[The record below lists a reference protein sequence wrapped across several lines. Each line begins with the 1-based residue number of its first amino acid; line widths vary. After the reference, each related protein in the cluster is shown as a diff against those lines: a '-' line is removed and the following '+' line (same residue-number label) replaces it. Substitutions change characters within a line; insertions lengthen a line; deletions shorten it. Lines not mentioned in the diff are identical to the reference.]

1 MNAKLRYR
9 LLSTLVALCM
19 VLVLFPAVALAA
31 EGGDVAQIGD
41 ATYATLDDA
50 VAAAADGATIELLAD
65 ATTSGLNL
73 SKNLTI
79 QAAEGLET
87 KPTVTFTQYGIALWG
102 KALTFK
108 DCNVVMNGI
117 GSTPYTAE
125 WSWMAICA
133 SSDASLTL
141 DNVTMTMDATGVSN
155 SPHAIYFCNNNVL
168 NLVNG
173 TELTIKNYPQDALEW
188 DGGNGGYNVNITN
201 STYISDNNRSGFTG
215 TFYATIDNSTVE
227 VLNSS
232 ANGSNGTYYTIKNG
246 SDVEFDNNGSWGI
259 SAYRIDMSTNSTLIA
274 TDNGYSGI
282 WTRILNADETCTID
296 VENNGY
302 GGQFDLDKV
311 GSDTAATSNA
321 GISFWGHVDA
331 SEIQDGANVTIK
343 NNAGS
348 GISGLQGVS
357 NLTIGSATIVN
368 NGTNNAGAGAVCGG
382 GIYTIGTMNLGP
394 NVVIYNNHATTAGDD
409 LYFAPRSDNKTFSFS
424 NVGADWALDGDPDCE
439 HRIDGWYDDSN
450 GTRWEAHAETEEGNH
465 IVLFD
470 EFTEDTGLATVTG
483 LTALKAAH
491 GAEGKDKTSY
501 PGLDKVIVTEDGT
514 EVDADT
520 AAAGG
525 TVNFKLTTNVPD
537 DLLNYINLP
546 DVDDPSVVNVLADE
560 PVRGSYQLVIHDQ
573 MDDELVLDPESIVV
587 TLGVNDVLIPVDQ
600 YTVAYDVAHDDG
612 TICDFEITLDLVNL
626 YEMGAITEEDIDN
639 ATPITVTY
647 TATLAEDATAGKYL
661 NTAWVTYPEGE
672 SEKSTVT
679 VKTYGID
686 IFKYDQA
693 LGVDGENAG
702 LAGAEFALYGADD
715 VTVAEEDGTVTVNP
729 DADPILTVTSGED
742 GDVVINGLDKGVYYL
757 METKAPEGYVQS
769 TTPLK
774 VTIPDDADET
784 TYLVEVNFANAQ
796 VPHTGGA
803 GTLMYTIGGAAIIL
817 LAGALLLISRYSRK
831 KQVG

>member
-9 LLSTLVALCM
+9 LLSALVALCM

-31 EGGDVAQIGD
+31 EDPVAQIGD
-41 ATYATLDDA
+41 TTYATLDEA

-73 SKNLTI
+73 SKDLTI

-125 WSWMAICA
+125 WNWMTICA

-141 DNVTMTMDATGVSN
+141 NNVTMTMDATGVSN
-155 SPHAIYFCNNNVL
+155 SPQAIYFCNNNVL
-168 NLVNG
+168 NLENG
-173 TELTIKNYPQDALEW
+173 TELTIKNYANDALEW
-188 DGGNGGYNVNITN
+188 DGGNGGYNVNIID
-201 STYISDNNRSGFTG
+201 STFTSDHNRSGFTG
-215 TFYATIDNSTVE
+215 TFYATITNSKVDVINSSGNGSNGSHFIITDSKVNFSDNGSHGLSAGELSIDNSTVTTE
-227 VLNSS
+227 NNHGMGIAVNNNL
-232 ANGSNGTYYTIKNG
+232 TIKNG
-246 SDVEFDNNGSWGI
+246 SIVTVTGNADNSSYGYAAVRCYNDFAFSVDSTSALYINDNNNTGLYVRQGNLTV
-259 SAYRIDMSTNSTLIA
+259 A
-274 TDNGYSGI
+274 
-282 WTRILNADETCTID
+282 
-296 VENNGY
+296 
-302 GGQFDLDKV
+302 
-311 GSDTAATSNA
+311 
-321 GISFWGHVDA
+321 
-331 SEIQDGANVTIK
+331 DGAILEITGNNVTHNK
-343 NNAGS
+343 LDGY
-348 GISGLQGVS
+348 
-357 NLTIGSATIVN
+357 
-368 NGTNNAGAGAVCGG
+368 GG
-382 GIYTIGTMNLGP
+382 GIYVGYGDNYDPT
-394 NVVIYNNHATTAGDD
+394 VVLPANAKIYNNHAITGGDD
-409 LYFAPRSDNKTFSFS
+409 IYVSEGVNGPSLTFGK
-424 NVGADWALDGDPDCE
+424 VGDGWILDGDPDCE

-465 IVLFD
+465 IAEFTNFD
-470 EFTEDTGLATVTG
+470 EETGLATVTG

-501 PGLDKVIVTEDGT
+501 PGLDKVIVTEGEDGML
-514 EVDADT
+514 VDAKEDT
-520 AAAGG
+520 AAAGD

-573 MDDELVLDPESIVV
+573 MDDELVLDPESFVV
-587 TLGVNDVLIPVDQ
+587 MIGDIELALMDE
-600 YTVAYDVAHDDG
+600 YTIAYDVSHNEDG
-612 TICDFEITLDLVNL
+612 TICDFEITLDLVSL

-647 TATLAEDATAGKYL
+647 TATLKEDATAGAYL

-672 SEKSTVT
+672 SEKDTVK

-702 LAGAEFALYGADD
+702 LAGAGFALYGADD

-796 VPHTGGA
+796 VPHTGGT

>member
-41 ATYATLDDA
+41 TAYDTLKEAIDA
-50 VAAAADGATIELLAD
+50 AVDGDTIELLSDATLPTTSFPSGKTITIDGNGLAIDANQAYLNVAGNVTFENCTMNMHGVPNGHWMYIYMASNGVLTFRNATVTIDGTDAADNTTAMYFPEPNTSRADVNIENSTVTIQNCRGNGISWGGKPNNGYNKLNITGSTVTIDNCAENTAGGGGIIGTFDITLTGSNLTVKNNNSYGSNGSNYYIDSSVVTYSNNGTHGISATDLVIENGSRITAENNGFYGVRAAD
-65 ATTSGLNL
+65 AFLVDSTSTLTVTGNSHSNDGAGLKLTNGVTDGLVEAGAVVTITGNYCSGLSNNGTL
-73 SKNLTI
+73 VFQEGAKLTI
-79 QAAEGLET
+79 MDNVNEQGGANGSHGG
-87 KPTVTFTQYGIALWG
+87 GIY
-102 KALTFK
+102 
-108 DCNVVMNGI
+108 NS
-117 GSTPYTAE
+117 GS
-125 WSWMAICA
+125 S
-133 SSDASLTL
+133 ASLTL
-141 DNVTMTMDATGVSN
+141 
-155 SPHAIYFCNNNVL
+155 P
-168 NLVNG
+168 
-173 TELTIKNYPQDALEW
+173 
-188 DGGNGGYNVNITN
+188 
-201 STYISDNNRSGFTG
+201 
-215 TFYATIDNSTVE
+215 
-227 VLNSS
+227 
-232 ANGSNGTYYTIKNG
+232 
-246 SDVEFDNNGSWGI
+246 
-259 SAYRIDMSTNSTLIA
+259 
-274 TDNGYSGI
+274 
-282 WTRILNADETCTID
+282 
-296 VENNGY
+296 
-302 GGQFDLDKV
+302 
-311 GSDTAATSNA
+311 SDT
-321 GISFWGHVDA
+321 
-331 SEIQDGANVTIK
+331 
-343 NNAGS
+343 
-348 GISGLQGVS
+348 
-357 NLTIGSATIVN
+357 
-368 NGTNNAGAGAVCGG
+368 
-382 GIYTIGTMNLGP
+382 
-394 NVVIYNNHATTAGDD
+394 VIYNNHALTDGDD
-409 LYFAPRSDNKTFSFS
+409 IYNSGTITFGK
-424 NVGADWALDGDPDCE
+424 VGADWVLDDCNQM
-439 HRIDGWYDDSN
+439 IDGWYDDSADA
-450 GTRWEAHAETEEGNH
+450 RWEAHAETEEGNH

-470 EFTEDTGLATVTG
+470 EFAEDTGLATVTG

-573 MDDELVLDPESIVV
+573 MDDELVLDPESFVV
-587 TLGVNDVLIPVDQ
+587 MIEDTELALMDE
-600 YTVAYDVAHDDG
+600 YTIAYDVSHNEDG
-612 TICDFEITLDLVNL
+612 TCDFEITLDLVNL

-647 TATLAEDATAGKYL
+647 TATLAEDVTAGEYL

-672 SEKSTVT
+672 SEKDTVK

>member
-31 EGGDVAQIGD
+31 EDPVAQIGD
-41 ATYATLDDA
+41 TTYATLDEA
-50 VAAAADGATIELLAD
+50 VETAEEGATIELLQD
-65 ATTSGLNL
+65 CELTKGFNKTLTFTGTGKITIHKQLTSNGEGWMCFGLSDPTRVLTFDGSGVEVEWNSEVGTSPWLML
-73 SKNLTI
+73 SLSGTLNVTNGAK
-79 QAAEGLET
+79 
-87 KPTVTFTQYGIALWG
+87 VTFTV
-102 KALTFK
+102 
-108 DCNVVMNGI
+108 DS
-117 GSTPYTAE
+117 GSTG
-125 WSWMAICA
+125 SRNAIYMNA
-133 SSDASLTL
+133 GSSI
-141 DNVTMTMDATGVSN
+141 NVTNGSTFIINGYGTAGKEGQGLQLDKTGTASVNVTGNSTFIINGTNRGYVN
-155 SPHAIYFCNNNVL
+155 SPTIYVENSTFTVQNCTANASNGGNFTAINSKINYLHNSGHGLSAGDVI
-168 NLVNG
+168 
-173 TELTIKNYPQDALEW
+173 IKNSE
-188 DGGNGGYNVNITN
+188 
-201 STYISDNNRSGFTG
+201 FT
-215 TFYATIDNSTVE
+215 A
-227 VLNSS
+227 
-232 ANGSNGTYYTIKNG
+232 
-246 SDVEFDNNGSWGI
+246 
-259 SAYRIDMSTNSTLIA
+259 
-274 TDNGYSGI
+274 
-282 WTRILNADETCTID
+282 
-296 VENNGY
+296 ENNGY
-302 GGQFDLDKV
+302 YGV
-311 GSDTAATSNA
+311 YATAAFLVDSTSTVTVTKNSWA
-321 GISFWGHVDA
+321 GDYAGLKLTSG
-331 SEIQDGANVTIK
+331 VT
-343 NNAGS
+343 
-348 GISGLQGVS
+348 SGLVE
-357 NLTIGSATIVN
+357 
-368 NGTNNAGAGAVCGG
+368 AGAVVTITGNYCSGLSNNGKVVFEEGAKLTIMNNVNDKGTTSNGG
-382 GIYTIGTMNLGP
+382 GVYNSGSSANLTLP
-394 NVVIYNNHATTAGDD
+394 SDAVIYNNHADSAGDD
-409 LYFAPRSDNKTFSFS
+409 IFS
-424 NVGADWALDGDPDCE
+424 NTTSTIIFGKVGADWVLDDCNQM
-439 HRIDGWYDDSN
+439 IDGWYDDSN

-465 IVLFD
+465 IAEFTNFD
-470 EFTEDTGLATVTG
+470 EETGLATVTG

-501 PGLDKVIVTEDGT
+501 PGLDKVIVTEGEDGML
-514 EVDADT
+514 VDAKEDT

-626 YEMGAITEEDIDN
+626 YEMGAITDDDIAN
-639 ATPITVTY
+639 ATDITVTY
-647 TATLAEDATAGKYL
+647 TATLAEDVTAGAYL

-672 SEKSTVT
+672 SEKDTVK

-803 GTLMYTIGGAAIIL
+803 GTLMYTVGGAAIIL

>member
-9 LLSTLVALCM
+9 LLSALVALCM

-31 EGGDVAQIGD
+31 EGDVAQIGD
-41 ATYATLDDA
+41 TTYGTLKAAIDAAVDGDTVELLSDA
-50 VAAAADGATIELLAD
+50 VLPTTSIPSGKTITIDGNGFTIDANQAYLNVAGNVTFENCTMNMHGVPNGHWMYIYMASNGVLTFRNATVTIDGTDAADNTTAMYFPEPNTPRADVNIENS
-65 ATTSGLNL
+65 TV
-73 SKNLTI
+73 TI
-79 QAAEGLET
+79 QNCRG
-87 KPTVTFTQYGIALWG
+87 
-102 KALTFK
+102 
-108 DCNVVMNGI
+108 NGI
-117 GSTPYTAE
+117 SWGGKPNNGYNRLNITGST
-125 WSWMAICA
+125 
-133 SSDASLTL
+133 
-141 DNVTMTMDATGVSN
+141 V
-155 SPHAIYFCNNNVL
+155 
-168 NLVNG
+168 
-173 TELTIKNYPQDALEW
+173 
-188 DGGNGGYNVNITN
+188 
-201 STYISDNNRSGFTG
+201 
-215 TFYATIDNSTVE
+215 TIDNCAEKTAAGGGGIIGTFDITLTGSNLTVENNKSYGSNGSNYYIDSSVVTYSNNGTHGLSATDLVIENGSQITAEDNGYYGVCASAAFLVDSTSTVTVTKNSE
-227 VLNSS
+227 AGDYAGLKLTSGANGLVKAGAVVTITDNYCSGLSNNGKVVFEEGAKLTIMNNVNDKGTTSNGGGVYNSGSS
-232 ANGSNGTYYTIKNG
+232 ANLTLP
-246 SDVEFDNNGSWGI
+246 SD
-259 SAYRIDMSTNSTLIA
+259 A
-274 TDNGYSGI
+274 
-282 WTRILNADETCTID
+282 
-296 VENNGY
+296 
-302 GGQFDLDKV
+302 
-311 GSDTAATSNA
+311 
-321 GISFWGHVDA
+321 
-331 SEIQDGANVTIK
+331 
-343 NNAGS
+343 
-348 GISGLQGVS
+348 
-357 NLTIGSATIVN
+357 
-368 NGTNNAGAGAVCGG
+368 
-382 GIYTIGTMNLGP
+382 
-394 NVVIYNNHATTAGDD
+394 VIYNNHADSAGDD
-409 LYFAPRSDNKTFSFS
+409 IFS
-424 NVGADWALDGDPDCE
+424 NTTSTIIFGKVGADWVLDDCNQM
-439 HRIDGWYDDSN
+439 IDGWYDDSN

-465 IVLFD
+465 IAEFTNFD
-470 EFTEDTGLATVTG
+470 EETGLATVTG

-501 PGLDKVIVTEDGT
+501 PGLDKVIVTEGEDGML
-514 EVDADT
+514 VDAKEDT
-520 AAAGG
+520 AAAGD

-587 TLGVNDVLIPVDQ
+587 TLGKNDVLIPVDQ

-647 TATLAEDATAGKYL
+647 TATLAEDVTAGEYL

-672 SEKSTVT
+672 SEKDTVK

-803 GTLMYTIGGAAIIL
+803 GTLMYTVGGAAIIL

>member
-41 ATYATLDDA
+41 TAYDTLKEAIDA
-50 VAAAADGATIELLAD
+50 AVDGDTIELLSDATLPTTSFPSGKTITIDGNGLAIDANQAYLNVAGNVTFENCTMNMHGVPNGHWMYIYMASNGVLTFRNATVTIDGTDAADNTTAMYFPESNTSRADVNIENSTVTIQNCRGNGISWGGKPNNGYNKLNITGSTVTIDNCAENTAGGGGIIGTFDITLTGSNLTVKNNNSYGSNGSNYYIDSSVVTYSNNGTHGISATDLVIENGSRITAENNGFYGVRAAD
-65 ATTSGLNL
+65 AFLVDSTSTLTVTGNSHSNDGAGLKLTNGVTDGLVEAGAVVTITGNYCSGLSNNGTL
-73 SKNLTI
+73 VFQEGAKLTI
-79 QAAEGLET
+79 MDNVNEQGGANGSHGG
-87 KPTVTFTQYGIALWG
+87 GIY
-102 KALTFK
+102 
-108 DCNVVMNGI
+108 NS
-117 GSTPYTAE
+117 GS
-125 WSWMAICA
+125 S
-133 SSDASLTL
+133 ASLTL
-141 DNVTMTMDATGVSN
+141 
-155 SPHAIYFCNNNVL
+155 P
-168 NLVNG
+168 
-173 TELTIKNYPQDALEW
+173 
-188 DGGNGGYNVNITN
+188 
-201 STYISDNNRSGFTG
+201 
-215 TFYATIDNSTVE
+215 
-227 VLNSS
+227 
-232 ANGSNGTYYTIKNG
+232 
-246 SDVEFDNNGSWGI
+246 
-259 SAYRIDMSTNSTLIA
+259 
-274 TDNGYSGI
+274 
-282 WTRILNADETCTID
+282 
-296 VENNGY
+296 
-302 GGQFDLDKV
+302 
-311 GSDTAATSNA
+311 SDT
-321 GISFWGHVDA
+321 
-331 SEIQDGANVTIK
+331 
-343 NNAGS
+343 
-348 GISGLQGVS
+348 
-357 NLTIGSATIVN
+357 
-368 NGTNNAGAGAVCGG
+368 
-382 GIYTIGTMNLGP
+382 
-394 NVVIYNNHATTAGDD
+394 VIYNNHALTDGDD
-409 LYFAPRSDNKTFSFS
+409 IYNSGTITFGK
-424 NVGADWALDGDPDCE
+424 VGADWVLDDCNQM
-439 HRIDGWYDDSN
+439 IDGWYDDSADA
-450 GTRWEAHAETEEGNH
+450 RWEAHAETEEGNH

-470 EFTEDTGLATVTG
+470 EFAEDTGLATVTG

-573 MDDELVLDPESIVV
+573 MDDELVLDPESFVV
-587 TLGVNDVLIPVDQ
+587 MIEDTELALMDE
-600 YTVAYDVAHDDG
+600 YTIAYDVSHNEDG
-612 TICDFEITLDLVNL
+612 TCDFEITLDLVNL

-639 ATPITVTY
+639 ATDITVTY
-647 TATLAEDATAGKYL
+647 TATLAEDVTAGAYL

-672 SEKSTVT
+672 SEKDTVK

>member
-31 EGGDVAQIGD
+31 EGDVAQIGD

-188 DGGNGGYNVNITN
+188 DGGNGGYNVNIID
-201 STYISDNNRSGFTG
+201 STFTSDHNRSGFTG
-215 TFYATIDNSTVE
+215 TFYATITNSTVD
-227 VLNSS
+227 VINSTG
-232 ANGSNGTYYTIKNG
+232 NGSNGSHFIITNSEVDFSDNGSHGLSAGELSIDDSTVTTENNHGMGITVNNNLTIKNG
-246 SDVEFDNNGSWGI
+246 SIVTVTGNADNSSYGYAAVRCYNDFAFSVDSTSALYINDNNNTGLYVRQGNLTV
-259 SAYRIDMSTNSTLIA
+259 A
-274 TDNGYSGI
+274 
-282 WTRILNADETCTID
+282 
-296 VENNGY
+296 
-302 GGQFDLDKV
+302 
-311 GSDTAATSNA
+311 
-321 GISFWGHVDA
+321 
-331 SEIQDGANVTIK
+331 DGAILEITGNKVTH
-343 NNAGS
+343 NALG
-348 GISGLQGVS
+348 GY
-357 NLTIGSATIVN
+357 
-368 NGTNNAGAGAVCGG
+368 GG
-382 GIYTIGTMNLGP
+382 GIYVGYGDNYDPT
-394 NVVIYNNHATTAGDD
+394 VVLPANAKIYNNHAITGGDD
-409 LYFAPRSDNKTFSFS
+409 IYVSEGVNGPSLTFGK
-424 NVGADWALDGDPDCE
+424 VGDGWILDGDPDCE
-439 HRIDGWYDDSN
+439 HRIDGWYDDSADA
-450 GTRWEAHAETEEGNH
+450 RWEAHAETEEGNH

-501 PGLDKVIVTEDGT
+501 PGLDKVIVTEGEDGML
-514 EVDADT
+514 VDAKEDT
-520 AAAGG
+520 AAAGD

-546 DVDDPSVVNVLADE
+546 DVDDPSVNVLADE

-573 MDDELVLDPESIVV
+573 MDDELVLDPESFVV
-587 TLGVNDVLIPVDQ
+587 MIGDTELALMDG
-600 YTVAYDVAHDDG
+600 YTIAYDVSHNEDG
-612 TICDFEITLDLVNL
+612 TCDFEITLDLVSL
-626 YEMGAITEEDIDN
+626 YEKGAITDEDIAN
-639 ATPITVTY
+639 ATDITVTY
-647 TATLAEDATAGKYL
+647 TATLAEDATAGAYL

-693 LGVDGENAG
+693 DHAPLS
-702 LAGAEFALYGADD
+702 GAEFALYGADD
-715 VTVAEEDGTVTVNP
+715 VTVAEDGTVTVNEG
-729 DADPILTVTSGED
+729 AEPIRTAISGQD
-742 GDVVINGLDKGVYYL
+742 GNVIIHGLDKGVYYL
-757 METKAPEGYVQS
+757 VETKAPEGYVQS

-784 TYLVEVNFANAQ
+784 TYLVEVYFANAQ

>member
-9 LLSTLVALCM
+9 LLSALVALCM

-31 EGGDVAQIGD
+31 EGDVAQIGEITYPTVD
-41 ATYATLDDA
+41 AAIEAAEDGDTIVLLSDVTATKTFYKSLTFTGGYTLNMDVYGWRYNGDLVFDGANFNINSGETSA
-50 VAAAADGATIELLAD
+50 VANNGEAGRWFTMVLGGSITARNSA
-65 ATTSGLNL
+65 N
-73 SKNLTI
+73 
-79 QAAEGLET
+79 
-87 KPTVTFTQYGIALWG
+87 VTFTFDSGYADPNFENNKRTNCAIYAGSGGVTINVENGSTMKIYGKNTSGVAGQGIQLDSTANTGIFVTGNSEFLIDG
-102 KALTFK
+102 TNRGYVNSPTIYVEDSTFTVQNCTANASNGGNFTAINSK
-108 DCNVVMNGI
+108 VNYLNNAGHGLSADNVVIQNSQLTADNNGYRGI
-117 GSTPYTAE
+117 SINGGELQVDSTSTVTVTRNSWGGDYAGLKLTSGANGLVKAGAVVTITDNYCSGLSNNGTLVFQEGAKLTIMDNVNEQGGANGSHGGGIYN
-125 WSWMAICA
+125 SG
-133 SSDASLTL
+133 SSASLTL
-141 DNVTMTMDATGVSN
+141 
-155 SPHAIYFCNNNVL
+155 P
-168 NLVNG
+168 
-173 TELTIKNYPQDALEW
+173 
-188 DGGNGGYNVNITN
+188 
-201 STYISDNNRSGFTG
+201 
-215 TFYATIDNSTVE
+215 
-227 VLNSS
+227 
-232 ANGSNGTYYTIKNG
+232 
-246 SDVEFDNNGSWGI
+246 
-259 SAYRIDMSTNSTLIA
+259 
-274 TDNGYSGI
+274 
-282 WTRILNADETCTID
+282 
-296 VENNGY
+296 
-302 GGQFDLDKV
+302 
-311 GSDTAATSNA
+311 SDT
-321 GISFWGHVDA
+321 
-331 SEIQDGANVTIK
+331 
-343 NNAGS
+343 
-348 GISGLQGVS
+348 
-357 NLTIGSATIVN
+357 
-368 NGTNNAGAGAVCGG
+368 
-382 GIYTIGTMNLGP
+382 
-394 NVVIYNNHATTAGDD
+394 VIYNNHALTDGDD
-409 LYFAPRSDNKTFSFS
+409 IYNSGTITFGK
-424 NVGADWALDGDPDCE
+424 VGADWVLDDCNQM
-439 HRIDGWYDDSN
+439 IDGWYDDSADA
-450 GTRWEAHAETEEGNH
+450 RWEAHADTEAGETNH
-465 IVLFD
+465 IVEFTTFD
-470 EFTEDTGLATVTG
+470 EETGLATVTG
-483 LTALKAAH
+483 LTNLKAAH

-573 MDDELVLDPESIVV
+573 MDDELVLDPESFVV
-587 TLGVNDVLIPVDQ
+587 MIEDTELALMDE
-600 YTVAYDVAHDDG
+600 YTIAYDVSHNEDG
-612 TICDFEITLDLVNL
+612 TCDFEITLDLVNL

-647 TATLAEDATAGKYL
+647 TATLAEDVTAGEYL

-672 SEKSTVT
+672 SEKDTVK